1 MLLKPVITGK
11 LIEVL
16 DSGSDIGSAC
26 CEIHGLRVDI
36 LTGLSNDI
44 ESRISL
50 MKENPIQE

>member
-16 DSGSDIGSAC
+16 DSGSGIGSAC
-26 CEIHGLRVDI
+26 SEIHGLRVDI